1 MPPLASHATMLNLK
15 DFVCWFTMLKLNQGI
30 SRGFSLQGDEVD
42 KFLSFLSDLVTFS
55 LELSIV
61 LSLAY
66 WFKLIW
72 TATSKTALP
81 SLPKWPQVP
90 TDQLSLDSETLPL
103 RSKSGPAIPQ
113 CDRDRPLISKM
124 HVPKMEAALQW
135 DQIENSPLALL
146 SRSIRFGRMHLQH
159 S

>member
-1 MPPLASHATMLNLK
+1 MSTPKLSKSMDVLIISMNNSTFWGALHTCIFTKMLSSFSCYYCFSPKNEHKWPGKNLPLLASHATMLNLK
-15 DFVCWFTMLKLNQGI
+15 DFVCWFTTLKLNQGI
-30 SRGFSLQGDEVD
+30 SRVFSLQGDEVD
-42 KFLSFLSDLVTFS
+42 MFLSFLSDLVTFS

-90 TDQLSLDSETLPL
+90 TDQLSLDSET
-103 RSKSGPAIPQ
+103 
-113 CDRDRPLISKM
+113 
-124 HVPKMEAALQW
+124 
-135 DQIENSPLALL
+135 
-146 SRSIRFGRMHLQH
+146 
-159 S
+159 